1 MYSATIVIPAVEAA
15 LSRRGFAFPK
25 PGSGIGKDAVAAR
38 RLAYDALHSLTN
50 GTPSGI
56 SKLIGCTATT
66 ALVMQQAAA
75 GFYRSPEERQAWLD
89 EVRGLVERSA
99 QGLQSAP
106 DQG

>member
-1 MYSATIVIPAVEAA
+1 MYTATIVIPAVEAA

-75 GFYRSPEERQAWLD
+75 GFYRTPEERQAWLD
-89 EVRGLVERSA
+89 EVRNIVNQNLGEK
-99 QGLQSAP
+99 
-106 DQG
+106 

>member
-75 GFYRSPEERQAWLD
+75 GFYRSPEERQEWLD
-89 EVRGLVERSA
+89 EVRGLIEKGM
-99 QGLQSAP
+99 QC
-106 DQG
+106 DT

>member
-75 GFYRSPEERQAWLD
+75 GFYRTPEERQAWLD
-89 EVRGLVERSA
+89 EVRNIVNQNLGEK
-99 QGLQSAP
+99 
-106 DQG
+106 